1 MLLCD
6 ICDSPAHTYCVGLGR
21 EVPSGDW
28 FCEGCRLGASS
39 APHSHGLN
47 SVVGQRES
55 NNLSGMSSPVHNVGE
70 LDLNSLYVPETPLTQ
85 QAGAFP
91 IPRRFGSEF
100 QAASPTYGSGA
111 FTVFDRRRIQRQIH
125 NLLSNRRIHPSIQP
139 SGMPSTTSGIRLFG
153 SQIDGGTG
161 LTIQRTLTPETR
173 ASQYASRDERFQDST
188 TSMLPH
194 LDASSARSIQLS
206 ELGGQNP
213 EHVGGSMPFN
223 PFNSRLA
230 YDHLHLCSSRSNID
244 SDGPS
249 HAFREVSH
257 FTVDKGSAIN
267 YLKSLENF
275 V

>member
-47 SVVGQRES
+47 SVLGQRES

-85 QAGAFP
+85 QTGSFP
-91 IPRRFGSEF
+91 IPRRFGSESHV
-100 QAASPTYGSGA
+100 ASPTSGSGA

-125 NLLSNRRIHPSIQP
+125 NLLNHRRINSSTQP

-161 LTIQRTLTPETR
+161 LAIQGSLTPETR
-173 ASQYASRDERFQDST
+173 ASQFASRDQRLQDST
-188 TSMLPH
+188 TRPLPNM
-194 LDASSARSIQLS
+194 DASSARSFQLS
-206 ELGGQNP
+206 ELGRQNS
-213 EHVGGSMPFN
+213 EHVGGSMSFN
-223 PFNSRLA
+223 PFDPRLA

-257 FTVDKGSAIN
+257 FTIDKDKCN
-267 YLKSLENF
+267 KLLEYT
-275 V
+275 

>member
-6 ICDSPAHTYCVGLGR
+6 MCDSPAHTYCVGLGR

-28 FCEGCRLGASS
+28 FCEGCRVGISS

-47 SVVGQRES
+47 SVLGQRES
-55 NNLSGMSSPVHNVGE
+55 NNLSGMSSPVYNVGE

-85 QAGAFP
+85 QAGPFP

-100 QAASPTYGSGA
+100 HVTSPTSGSGA
-111 FTVFDRRRIQRQIH
+111 FTVYDRRRIQRQIH
-125 NLLSNRRIHPSIQP
+125 HLLSNRRIHPSIQP
-139 SGMPSTTSGIRLFG
+139 SGMPPTTSGIRLFG

-161 LTIQRTLTPETR
+161 QAIQRNLAPETR
-173 ASQYASRDERFQDST
+173 ASQYASRNERLQDST
-188 TSMLPH
+188 TSMLPNM
-194 LDASSARSIQLS
+194 DALSARSIQLS
-206 ELGGQNP
+206 ELGGQIP
-213 EHVGGSMPFN
+213 EHVGGSMSFN
-223 PFNSRLA
+223 PFNSRLP

-257 FTVDKGSAIN
+257 FAVDKGQMQ
-267 YLKSLENF
+267 
-275 V
+275 